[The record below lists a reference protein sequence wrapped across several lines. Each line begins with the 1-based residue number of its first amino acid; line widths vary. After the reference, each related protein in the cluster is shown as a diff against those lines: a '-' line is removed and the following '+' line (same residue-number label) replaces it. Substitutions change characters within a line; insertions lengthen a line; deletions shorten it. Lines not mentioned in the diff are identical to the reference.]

1 MRRDEFIR
9 ELEYLLQDIPDED
22 KADAIAYYRDYLEE
36 AGPEKEEEVIRDFGS
51 PERVAAIIRS
61 DLNGSL
67 EDGGEFTEKGYEDE
81 RFREPNF
88 QLVKRRDLP
97 EQVEEGSQ
105 GRQGDFGSGGG
116 NGSGDFGKIGEQG
129 NGDAGGSYKNRQGNG
144 DAGGSYENRQGNYGS
159 AAGTM
164 PGGKANAGMQGNGA
178 KNTKG
183 KWEWWQIVGMIVLAC
198 CVIPVVLPLV
208 LGITGGAIGLV
219 FGLGGGVVGI
229 LALLAGLLLATTIA
243 LAAVTFALLLAGVLL
258 VIFSFGQ
265 MSINLA
271 QGVLCLGTGV
281 GIFGLGL
288 LGLSLC
294 GLYYGKFIP
303 WMVKSII
310 GAINHLLHRRRVSA

>member
-97 EQVEEGSQ
+97 EQVEEGSR
-105 GRQGDFGSGGG
+105 GGFGSGGVNGQGSSGSTGNFGEAG
-116 NGSGDFGKIGEQG
+116 NGGDG
-129 NGDAGGSYKNRQGNG
+129 R
-144 DAGGSYENRQGNYGS
+144 NYGS
-159 AAGTM
+159 AVGMEPGEGT
-164 PGGKANAGMQGNGA
+164 NAGRPGSGAGNA
-178 KNTKG
+178 KR
-183 KWEWWQIVGMIVLAC
+183 KWEWWQIVGMVILGC
-198 CVIPVVLPLV
+198 CVIPVVFPLV
-208 LGITGGAIGLV
+208 LGITGGAIGLI
-219 FGLGGGVVGI
+219 FGLGGGAVGI

-258 VIFSFGQ
+258 VVFSFGQ
-265 MSINLA
+265 MGINTV

-288 LGLSLC
+288 LGLALC

-303 WMVKSII
+303 WMVKSIVGMI
-310 GAINHLLHRRRVSA
+310 SRLLHRRRVSA

>member
-97 EQVEEGSQ
+97 EQVEEGNRESR
-105 GRQGDFGSGGG
+105 GGFGSGGVNGQGSSGSLGSSGGLG
-116 NGSGDFGKIGEQG
+116 NSENLGNSGEAG
-129 NGDAGGSYKNRQGNG
+129 NGDDGR
-144 DAGGSYENRQGNYGS
+144 NYGS
-159 AAGTM
+159 AVRMEPGEGSGAG
-164 PGGKANAGMQGNGA
+164 KV
-178 KNTKG
+178 KR
-183 KWEWWQIVGMIVLAC
+183 KWEWWQIVGMVILGC

-208 LGITGGAIGLV
+208 LGITGGAIGLI
-219 FGLGGGVVGI
+219 FGLGGGAVGI

-258 VIFSFGQ
+258 VVFSFGQ
-265 MSINLA
+265 MGINVA

-303 WMVKSII
+303 WMVKSIVGMI
-310 GAINHLLHRRRVSA
+310 SRLLHRRRVSA